1 MQKIAVRTAHGSSIR
16 LSHRLIPAAAHL
28 HLVQEIPVLDI
39 VRLHV
44 DRFLPC
50 MRFRFYIISQS
61 GIGRCVQIMPAGTV
75 TGDAVQYIHRFCK
88 MAAVDVIGRR
98 IQTERIL
105 IVGILSALLISAKTT
120 ETAKSSEPAV
130 AGTKSTITLSLA
142 LSIAAIPV
150 IRGAAFPRPSQSD
163 HRPAA
168 LP

>member
-1 MQKIAVRTAHGSSIR
+1 
-16 LSHRLIPAAAHL
+16 
-28 HLVQEIPVLDI
+28 
-39 VRLHV
+39 
-44 DRFLPC
+44 

-130 AGTKSTITLSLA
+130 AGTKSAITLSLA

-150 IRGAAFPRPSQSD
+150 IRGAAFPLLHNLIIGLLHFLKLSFCLVFVRIID
-163 HRPAA
+163 IGIR
-168 LP
+168 